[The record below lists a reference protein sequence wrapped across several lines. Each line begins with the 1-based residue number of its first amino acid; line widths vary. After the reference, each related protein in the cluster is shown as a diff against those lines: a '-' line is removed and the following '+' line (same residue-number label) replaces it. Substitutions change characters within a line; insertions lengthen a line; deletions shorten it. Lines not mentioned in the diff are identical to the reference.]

1 MRRFLLV
8 GVCVAVPSLL
18 LAPMGCA
25 TMKEH
30 KIASGAVIGAATGAA
45 AGALVGGKG
54 DRGKGA
60 AIGAAVGA
68 AAGGGV
74 GWYLDRRAKRF
85 KQIEDV
91 EVETVEPVKTEEPG
105 TKEEPGQSA
114 EEAKPHI
121 KLRLSDEVLFDKG
134 SSALKPEGVQKVGE
148 IAAALREDPEGH
160 AIVKGYTSSE
170 GPDEANLLLSQRR
183 AEVIRSQ
190 LIVNRVAAA
199 RITAVGMGESNPIAD
214 NATEAGRAKNRRVEI
229 EVFPSEE
236 IR

>member
-91 EVETVEPVKTEEPG
+91 EVETVEPVKT
-105 TKEEPGQSA
+105 KEEPGQTA
-114 EEAKPHI
+114 EETKPHI

-190 LIVNRVAAA
+190 LIANRVAAT

-214 NATEAGRAKNRRVEI
+214 DATEAGRAKNRRVEI